1 MSPLRDR
8 PVVLATGGTGGHVF
22 PARALAGALAERGW
36 KLAIVTDRRGAG
48 FGDGAQQIETFRI
61 NAASPGR
68 GAGGKLRGLMQIGAG
83 VLQARALLRRIEP
96 AAVVGF
102 GGYASVP
109 TMLAAT
115 GAGLP
120 TLIHEQN
127 AVLGRANRLLAP
139 RVRRIATSFPA
150 VELIRPRDQAKL
162 VLTGNPVRSEIA
174 AVGALPYPVLEGRK
188 DTLRL
193 LVFGG
198 SQGAHILSVVVPAA
212 IATLSTPARARLAVV
227 QQCRAE
233 DIDAVRAA
241 YDSAGVTA
249 ELATFFDDMPRRLTN
264 AHLVIGRAGAST
276 VAEIAAAARPAVL
289 VPYPFAT
296 DDHQTANA
304 RAAEAA
310 GAAWLM
316 PDAGF
321 TAESL
326 GDRLDA
332 LMADPSQLTE
342 ASAAARRFGRIDAA
356 ARLADLVESLAA
368 PRSNGNGK
376 GEPHE
381 EKAA

>member
-1 MSPLRDR
+1 MSGKGLI
-8 PVVLATGGTGGHVF
+8 VLATGGTGGHVF
-22 PARALAGALAERGW
+22 PARALAGALSARGW
-36 KLAIVTDRRGAG
+36 RLAIVTDRRGASFAVG
-48 FGDGAQQIETFRI
+48 GSDVETHRI

-68 GAGGKLRGLMQIGAG
+68 GAGGKIRGLMQIGAG
-83 VLQARALLRRIEP
+83 LFQARALLRRLEP

-115 GAGLP
+115 YAGLP

-139 RVRRIATSFPA
+139 RVRRIAASFAA
-150 VELIRPRDQAKL
+150 VERVRPRDAEKIT
-162 VLTGNPVRSEIA
+162 LTGNPVRAEIA
-174 AVGALPYPVLEGRK
+174 AVGEQPYPALQGRRG
-188 DTLRL
+188 TLNI

-198 SQGAHILSVVVPAA
+198 SQGAHILSAVVPAA
-212 IATLSTPARARLAVV
+212 IATLSTPSRARLAIV
-227 QQCRAE
+227 QQCREE
-233 DIDAVRAA
+233 DLDAVRAV
-241 YDSAGVTA
+241 YDSAGVHA
-249 ELATFFDDMPRRLTN
+249 ELATFFDDMPQRLAA

-276 VAEIAAAARPAVL
+276 VAELAAAGRPALL
-289 VPYPFAT
+289 VPYPHAT

-332 LMADPSQLTE
+332 LMAEPEIL
-342 ASAAARRFGRIDAA
+342 DAA
-356 ARLADLVESLAA
+356 AAAALRFARADAAAKLADAVEATA
-368 PRSNGNGK
+368 TRRNGNGHS
-376 GEPHE
+376 GPVTGSN
-381 EKAA
+381 AA